1 MKTIF
6 YLISLVIALSS
17 TAHTTAQTASN
28 LDATSFASKI
38 KQTSTAQII
47 DVRTAREFSQGHI
60 QDAQNINIS
69 SSDFEAQVLK
79 LNKLKPVFLY
89 CLSGSRSSYAMNALR
104 SLGFKEIYNLSG
116 GMMRWRA
123 ANLPE
128 TTDNTV
134 AKSAKPEMTM
144 AQYQAML
151 NSKKLVLVDFYADWC
166 APCQKMKPYLDEISN
181 EMKTNVVVVRIDAD
195 ANKTLAKQLKVQA
208 LPVLF
213 LYKNNKIVW
222 SKNSLATKEE
232 LTKQI
237 NKFR

>member
-6 YLISLVIALSS
+6 YLISLLIVLNS
-17 TAHTTAQTASN
+17 TTYTMAQTASN
-28 LDATSFASKI
+28 LDATAFANKL
-38 KQTSTAQII
+38 KQTPNAQLV
-47 DVRTAREFSQGHI
+47 DVRTSGEYAQGHI
-60 QDAQNINIS
+60 NQAQNIDLRA
-69 SSDFEAQVLK
+69 SDFEQKVAK
-79 LNKLKPVFLY
+79 LDKSKAIYVY
-89 CLSGSRSSYAMNALR
+89 CLSGGRSASAMN
-104 SLGFKEIYNLSG
+104 SLISMGFKEVYNLSG

-134 AKSAKPEMTM
+134 AKATKPEMTM
-144 AQYQAML
+144 AQYQALL
-151 NSKKLVLVDFYADWC
+151 NSKKLVLVDFYAEWC
-166 APCQKMKPYLDEISN
+166 APCQKMKPYLDEISK
-181 EMKTNVVVVRIDAD
+181 EMKDRVVVVRIDAD

-208 LPVLF
+208 LPVLL